1 MDRPTQ
7 RTEGGVAAAPEAAE
21 VPGSA
26 AEGAGALNPQ
36 DLIGMQTQAVKK
48 RQTAPLKKSKG
59 TPIRIPGVNPL
70 MYLEAVDGVDHEDPE
85 EGSGAAIFVE
95 ARMEPDIHQSTSAKK
110 AVMNNRKGKS
120 VPVTMKADEAEAAV
134 EVSAGVTAVDSVGV
148 TAVAAEAVEVSVAD
162 SAGVTAVA
170 AEAVEVSAEVTAGV
184 TEESP
189 AGVTVVVAEVVEA
202 ADVAVVDRPMAKV
215 APKNKSK
222 FQQQISN
229 KERKESRSTLKNI

>member
-1 MDRPTQ
+1 
-7 RTEGGVAAAPEAAE
+7 VAPEAAE

-26 AEGAGALNPQ
+26 AEVAGALNPQ
-36 DLIGMQTQAVKK
+36 DLIGMPTQVVKK
-48 RQTAPLKKSKG
+48 RQMAPLKKSKG
-59 TPIRIPGVNPL
+59 TPIPIPGVNPL
-70 MYLEAVDGVDHEDPE
+70 MYLEAVDGVDPE
-85 EGSGAAIFVE
+85 EGSGAALFVE
-95 ARMEPDIHQSTSAKK
+95 AGVEPDIHQSTSAKK
-110 AVMNNRKGKS
+110 AVMNNRKGRS
-120 VPVTMKADEAEAAV
+120 VPVTMKAAVVEAAA
-134 EVSAGVTAVDSVGV
+134 EVSAEVTAADSVGV

-170 AEAVEVSAEVTAGV
+170 AEAVVVSAEVTAGV

>member
-1 MDRPTQ
+1 M
-7 RTEGGVAAAPEAAE
+7 APEAAE

-26 AEGAGALNPQ
+26 AEVAGALNPQ

-70 MYLEAVDGVDHEDPE
+70 MYLEAVDGVDPEDPE
-85 EGSGAAIFVE
+85 EGSGAALFVE
-95 ARMEPDIHQSTSAKK
+95 AGMEPDIHQSTSAKK
-110 AVMNNRKGKS
+110 AVMNNRKGRS
-120 VPVTMKADEAEAAV
+120 VPVTMKAAVVEAAA
-134 EVSAGVTAVDSVGV
+134 EVSAEVTAADSVG
-148 TAVAAEAVEVSVAD
+148 A
-162 SAGVTAVA
+162 TAVA
-170 AEAVEVSAEVTAGV
+170 AEAVEVSAEETAEV

-202 ADVAVVDRPMAKV
+202 VDVAVVDRPMAKV
-215 APKNKSK
+215 APKNKQGKKQNK

>member
-1 MDRPTQ
+1 M
-7 RTEGGVAAAPEAAE
+7 
-21 VPGSA
+21 
-26 AEGAGALNPQ
+26 
-36 DLIGMQTQAVKK
+36 
-48 RQTAPLKKSKG
+48 APLKKSKG
-59 TPIRIPGVNPL
+59 TPIPIPGVNPL
-70 MYLEAVDGVDHEDPE
+70 MYLEAVDGVDPE
-85 EGSGAAIFVE
+85 EGSGAALFVE
-95 ARMEPDIHQSTSAKK
+95 AGVEPDIHQSTSAKK
-110 AVMNNRKGKS
+110 AVMNNRKGRS
-120 VPVTMKADEAEAAV
+120 VPVTMKAAVVEAAV
-134 EVSAGVTAVDSVGV
+134 EVSAEVTAADSVGV

-170 AEAVEVSAEVTAGV
+170 AEAVVVSAEVTAGV

>member
-7 RTEGGVAAAPEAAE
+7 RTEGGVAAAPEAAG

-26 AEGAGALNPQ
+26 AEVAGALNPQ
-36 DLIGMQTQAVKK
+36 DLIGMPTQVVKK

-70 MYLEAVDGVDHEDPE
+70 MYLEAVDGVDPEDPE
-85 EGSGAAIFVE
+85 EGSGAALFVE
-95 ARMEPDIHQSTSAKK
+95 AGMEPDIHQSTSAKK
-110 AVMNNRKGKS
+110 AVMNNRKGRS
-120 VPVTMKADEAEAAV
+120 VPVTMKAAVVEAAA
-134 EVSAGVTAVDSVGV
+134 EVSAEVTAADSVEA
-148 TAVAAEAVEVSVAD
+148 TAVAAEAVEVSV
-162 SAGVTAVA
+162 G
-170 AEAVEVSAEVTAGV
+170 VSAEVTAGV

-189 AGVTVVVAEVVEA
+189 AGVTVVVAEVAEV

-215 APKNKSK
+215 APKNKQGKKQNK

>member
-1 MDRPTQ
+1 M
-7 RTEGGVAAAPEAAE
+7 
-21 VPGSA
+21 
-26 AEGAGALNPQ
+26 
-36 DLIGMQTQAVKK
+36 
-48 RQTAPLKKSKG
+48 APLKKSKG
-59 TPIRIPGVNPL
+59 TPIPIPGVNPL
-70 MYLEAVDGVDHEDPE
+70 MYLEAVDGVDPE
-85 EGSGAAIFVE
+85 EGSGAALFVE
-95 ARMEPDIHQSTSAKK
+95 AGVEPDIHQSTSAKK
-110 AVMNNRKGKS
+110 AVMNNRKGRS
-120 VPVTMKADEAEAAV
+120 VPVTMKAAVVEAAV
-134 EVSAGVTAVDSVGV
+134 EVSAEVTAADSVGV

-170 AEAVEVSAEVTAGV
+170 AEAVGVSAEVTAGV

-215 APKNKSK
+215 APKNKQGKKQNKSK

>member
-1 MDRPTQ
+1 MPTQ
-7 RTEGGVAAAPEAAE
+7 V
-21 VPGSA
+21 
-26 AEGAGALNPQ
+26 
-36 DLIGMQTQAVKK
+36 VKK
-48 RQTAPLKKSKG
+48 RQMAPLKKSKG
-59 TPIRIPGVNPL
+59 TPIPIPGVNPL
-70 MYLEAVDGVDHEDPE
+70 MYLEAVDGVDPE
-85 EGSGAAIFVE
+85 EASGAALFVE
-95 ARMEPDIHQSTSAKK
+95 AGVEPDIHQSTSAKK
-110 AVMNNRKGKS
+110 AVMNNRKGRS
-120 VPVTMKADEAEAAV
+120 VPVTMKAAVVEAAV
-134 EVSAGVTAVDSVGV
+134 EVSAEVTAADSVGV

-170 AEAVEVSAEVTAGV
+170 AEAVVVSAEVTAGV

-215 APKNKSK
+215 APKNKQGKKQNKSK